1 MANLA
6 QRADFGRFL
15 LQPLHGTALLAAG
28 AVIWLAGASYCHG
41 YEQLLSGLAD
51 WPGSLL
57 WSAIAVLPW
66 FALFEWSKRETGREV
81 VRNPARLA
89 GLLVAIAAASIAT
102 EYLVNWSMGHWTS
115 PVGLLIMRRL
125 PAIAATLMLIGLA
138 RKERARQVGQGDFAD
153 LEGLAQ
159 SIEYVAA
166 ADNYVEIHLPG
177 RVTLKRM
184 TLAEA
189 TAVLHGRGFLR
200 VHRRFL
206 VNRAEVEA
214 VHRQGRA
221 FVRLRSGAKIPVGR
235 AYSTNLPS
243 K

>member
-1 MANLA
+1 MAKMA
-6 QRADFGRFL
+6 QRAGFGRHL
-15 LQPLHGTALLAAG
+15 LQPLHGPVLAAG
-28 AVIWLAGASYCHG
+28 GTAIWLAGASYCHG
-41 YEQLLSGLAD
+41 YEQLLSGLAE

-66 FALFEWSKRETGREV
+66 FALFEWSKRDGGREAI
-81 VRNPARLA
+81 RQPATLA
-89 GLLVAIAAASIAT
+89 ALLVAIAAASIAT
-102 EYLVNWSMGHWTS
+102 EYLVNLSMGHWTS
-115 PVGLLIMRRL
+115 PIGLLILRRL
-125 PAIAATLMLIGLA
+125 PAVAATLMLIGLA
-138 RKERARQVGQGDFAD
+138 AKERARQVGDVAD

-184 TLAEA
+184 TLADA
-189 TAVLHGRGFLR
+189 TTVLHGRGFLR
-200 VHRRFL
+200 LHRRFL
-206 VNRAEVEA
+206 VNGAQVEA

-235 AYSTNLPS
+235 AYAANLPRD
-243 K
+243 